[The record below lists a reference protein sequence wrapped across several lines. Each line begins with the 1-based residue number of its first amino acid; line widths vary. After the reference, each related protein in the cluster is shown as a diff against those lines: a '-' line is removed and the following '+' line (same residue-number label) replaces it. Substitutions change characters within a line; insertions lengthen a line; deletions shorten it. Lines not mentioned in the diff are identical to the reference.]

1 MDGIL
6 STTAAAGKI
15 VFVDCKGILVP
26 QLKRPQ
32 TNDQIDLRFPSFPGV
47 ARQLEI
53 ENNVADFLSK
63 VCSED
68 LAKLSYYKLYRE
80 PLPALDEFGRVISFK
95 ENHEFIFNSSSL
107 ESDPSF
113 VEISLEDSF
122 ANEEQD
128 SFEIY
133 SNDVSSATAAQTL
146 ANGIRT
152 LGNKVRGF
160 FARTFPKRFNAD
172 KI

>member
-32 TNDQIDLRFPSFPGV
+32 TNDRILRLLCFPD
-47 ARQLEI
+47 I
-53 ENNVADFLSK
+53 ADFLSK

-68 LAKLSYYKLYRE
+68 LAKLSYWKLYSE

-95 ENHEFIFNSSSL
+95 KEDKFIFNSSSL
-107 ESDPSF
+107 GSDPSF

-160 FARTFPKRFNAD
+160 FARTFPKRIHAD

>member
-1 MDGIL
+1 M
-6 STTAAAGKI
+6 
-15 VFVDCKGILVP
+15 V
-26 QLKRPQ
+26 
-32 TNDQIDLRFPSFPGV
+32 LRLLSFPD
-47 ARQLEI
+47 I
-53 ENNVADFLSK
+53 ADFLSK

-68 LAKLSYYKLYRE
+68 LAKLSYWKLYSE

-95 ENHEFIFNSSSL
+95 KKDKIIFNSSSL
-107 ESDPSF
+107 GSDPSF

-122 ANEEQD
+122 VNEEQD

-133 SNDVSSATAAQTL
+133 SNDVSSATAAQII

-152 LGNKVRGF
+152 LSNKVRGF
-160 FARTFPKRFNAD
+160 FARTIPKRLNAD

>member
-32 TNDQIDLRFPSFPGV
+32 TNHQIDSRLLSFPD
-47 ARQLEI
+47 I
-53 ENNVADFLSK
+53 ADFLSK
-63 VCSED
+63 VCSKD
-68 LAKLSYYKLYRE
+68 LAKISSWKLYSE

-107 ESDPSF
+107 GSDPSF
-113 VEISLEDSF
+113 VEISLDESI

-128 SFEIY
+128 NFEIH
-133 SNDVSSATAAQTL
+133 SKDESSASVSP
-146 ANGIRT
+146 T
-152 LGNKVRGF
+152 LGNRVGGF
-160 FARTFPKRFNAD
+160 LARTFSKLSLRT
-172 KI
+172 KSKK